1 MKKLSIFLTFL
12 VAAIGANAQVVFKNN
27 IKPNTTYTTN
37 REMSM
42 VMNMTPP
49 EAMAAAGQ
57 TMTMNM
63 VFNTTSILN
72 TSPKNSAGEIP
83 LMFTSKVGANKMTLN
98 GQEMP
103 ANMVNAK
110 DAEMTSYGRFDGS
123 KIIVDSIPGKMM
135 NDSLRKMM
143 DQIIE
148 NARSIS
154 KFPDHPLKVGDT
166 FNSDA
171 PFALPLPGMQQ
182 QSPMAVKSTYKLVS
196 LNGSVGVFEL
206 TMSLSM
212 NMDQSVQGQSLG
224 LNVTGLGTGT
234 MTFDAKKEYYTG
246 MDMKMTVDFGISTGG
261 MEIKGKGN
269 LSMNDKVDIASK

>member
-1 MKKLSIFLTFL
+1 MKKLSIFLAL
-12 VAAIGANAQVVFKNN
+12 LIAAIGANAQVVFKNG

-37 REMSM
+37 REMNM
-42 VMNMTPP
+42 VMNMAPP

-63 VFNTTSILN
+63 VFNTTSILT

-103 ANMVNAK
+103 ANMVSSK
-110 DAEMTSYGRFDGS
+110 DAEMTSYGRFDGN
-123 KIIVDSIPGKMM
+123 KITVDSIPGKMM
-135 NDSLRKMM
+135 NDSVRKMM

-166 FNSDA
+166 FTSDA

-182 QSPMAVKSTYKLVS
+182 QSPMDVKSNYKLVS
-196 LNGSVGVFEL
+196 LNGNVGVFEL
-206 TMSLSM
+206 TTSLSV

-224 LNVTGLGTGT
+224 VNITGMGTGT
-234 MTFDAKKEYYTG
+234 ITFDARKEYYTG
-246 MDMKMTVDFGISTGG
+246 MDMKMTLDFGINTGG

-269 LSMNDKVDIASK
+269 LSVNDKVDIASK